1 MSKGRGFKIENHL
14 SIDDLN
20 KIINDAKV
28 QNKIMKRAIFIKSLK
43 QGATIKESS
52 NLIDVARQTGSI
64 WLKRY
69 NDDGYDGLVP
79 KYDGGRPGQLDDDQ
93 KEELKNTLSDKKSNY
108 TISEVV
114 KLIKKEYGVELSYNR
129 VWTLVRKEFGLNYS
143 KPLSIA
149 HKKPKNGREKFKK
162 KLKI

>member
-28 QNKIMKRAIFIKSLK
+28 QNKIMKRAIFIRSLK
-43 QGATIKESS
+43 QENTIKEASK
-52 NLIDVARQTGSI
+52 LIGIARQTGSL

-69 NDDGYDGLVP
+69 NDEGYDGLVP
-79 KYDGGRPGQLDDDQ
+79 KYDGGRPGQLDDNQ

-114 KLIKKEYGVELSYNR
+114 KLIKEEYDVELSYKR
-129 VWTLVRKEFGLNYS
+129 VWTLVRKDFGLNYS
-143 KPLSIA
+143 KPLTIA
-149 HKKPKNGREKFKK
+149 HKKPKNARAELKK
-162 KLKI
+162 N